1 MNELGTPLCPS
12 YYGENE
18 NGSLEIATTLPD
30 GCPITDPAE
39 SSGFPHECVPRTC
52 PDQVGS
58 FPEENALSDQYTQ
71 TGGSLICDAHADV
84 EFKLYRQGIN
94 EFQSVSE
101 TYDLR
106 TY

>member
-12 YYGENE
+12 YYNENE
-18 NGSLEIATTLPD
+18 NGALEIANTIPD
-30 GCPITDPAE
+30 SCPSDPAD
-39 SSGFPHECVPRTC
+39 STGFPHECVPRTC
-52 PDQVGS
+52 PDQLAS
-58 FPEENALSDQYTQ
+58 FPEDNALSDQYYQ